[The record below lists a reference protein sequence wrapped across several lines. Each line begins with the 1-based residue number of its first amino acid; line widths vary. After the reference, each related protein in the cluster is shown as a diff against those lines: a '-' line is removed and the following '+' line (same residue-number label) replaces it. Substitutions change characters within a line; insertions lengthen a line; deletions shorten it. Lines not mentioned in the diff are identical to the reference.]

1 MDTLSAKNVFSFIR
15 YEYTQEFSLKFEMAS
30 TTGYSFRPWGKLIRE
45 RNKKA
50 ENLVSDSL

>member
-1 MDTLSAKNVFSFIR
+1 MTPAINLYIR

-30 TTGYSFRPWGKLIRE
+30 ITGYSGPWGKLMRE